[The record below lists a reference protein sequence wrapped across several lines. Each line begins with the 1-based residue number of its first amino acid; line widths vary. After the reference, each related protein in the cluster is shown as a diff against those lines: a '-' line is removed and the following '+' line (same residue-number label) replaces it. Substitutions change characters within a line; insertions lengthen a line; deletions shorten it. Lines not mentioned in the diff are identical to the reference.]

1 MSKKDNPPDLPLNV
15 LVEYKK
21 GNLTFEEAIK
31 KFSISTGV
39 DQDVAEECVKRITK
53 ENVIKLSQIR
63 NIIKNSNKPSDHSL
77 TVLVDYKKGTL
88 TFEEAVQKFSF
99 FTGVGRDVA
108 EEFVKKITK
117 ENVIK

>member
-1 MSKKDNPPDLPLNV
+1 MVN
-15 LVEYKK
+15 YKK
-21 GNLTFEEAIK
+21 GN
-31 KFSISTGV
+31 
-39 DQDVAEECVKRITK
+39 
-53 ENVIKLSQIR
+53 
-63 NIIKNSNKPSDHSL
+63 
-77 TVLVDYKKGTL
+77 L